1 MGTGRH
7 RLNQAFMV
15 RRFGDD
21 AATAM

>member
-1 MGTGRH
+1 MDTGRH